1 MYSLLIESAR
11 SAWQNIKAHGFR
23 SLLTTLG
30 IVIGVAAVI
39 AVISVVQGLSFSI
52 TKNFSALGSNSLTVT
67 SFTPFNEVLQGRQN
81 RLTLSDYRLLRAR
94 VEDIR
99 DVSPSFSPFG
109 AFGTNVAYQNHTT
122 ATRVLA
128 VTPNFQESTTLYPD
142 LGRFF
147 VAPDESTR
155 RRVCMI
161 GTAVRDNLKL
171 PQNPLGHFLSIGG
184 NWFKIVGVMEKRGDI
199 FGISQDD
206 YVLIPFTVGEVTIP
220 KPGEE
225 DIRVTFNVASV
236 AQIDAV
242 QDRIKQLLRAAH
254 HLRHGQDDDF
264 QVQTAEQ
271 LTQSFSKV
279 MDSIT
284 AVLGGVVAI
293 SLLVGGIGVMNIML
307 VSVTERTKEIG
318 ICKALGAQRADI
330 LLQFL
335 IEATMLSVMGGLI
348 GLVLGWV
355 IGAVVAA
362 LIPGFP
368 PAVVP
373 LWAAALAVGFS
384 GIVGIIFGIIP
395 AARAASLDPVVAL
408 HYE

>member
-1 MYSLLIESAR
+1 MYSLIESAR

-23 SLLTTLG
+23 SILTTLG

-39 AVISVVQGLSFSI
+39 AVISVVQGLSYSI
-52 TKNFSALGSNSLTVT
+52 TKNFSALGSNSLTVA
-67 SFTPFNEVLQGRQN
+67 SYTPFNQVLQGRQN
-81 RLTLSDYRLLRAR
+81 RLTLADYRLLRAR
-94 VEDIR
+94 VDDIR
-99 DVSPSFSPFG
+99 DVSPSFMPFG
-109 AFGTNVAYQNHTT
+109 PFGTTVSHQNHNTV
-122 ATRVLA
+122 TRVLA
-128 VTPNFQESTTLYPD
+128 ATPNFQDSTRQYPD

-147 VAPDESTR
+147 VVPDENTR
-155 RRVCMI
+155 RRVCII
-161 GTAVRDNLKL
+161 GAGVRDDLKL
-171 PQNPLGHFLSIGG
+171 PQNPLGLFLSIGG
-184 NWFKIVGVMEKRGDI
+184 DWFKIVGVMQKRGDL

-206 YVLIPFTVGEVTIP
+206 YVLIPFAVGQEMIA
-220 KPGEE
+220 KPGQE

-236 AQIDAV
+236 GRIDAV
-242 QDRIKQLLRAAH
+242 QDRIKHLLRAAH
-254 HLRHGQDDDF
+254 HLAHGQDDDF

-271 LTQSFSKV
+271 LMQSFSKV
-279 MDSIT
+279 SDSIT
-284 AVLGGVVAI
+284 AVLGGIVAI

-335 IEATMLSVMGGLI
+335 IEATLLSVMGGII
-348 GLVLGWV
+348 GLVLGWG

-362 LIPGFP
+362 MIPDFP

-395 AARAASLDPVVAL
+395 AARAASLDPVIAL

>member
-1 MYSLLIESAR
+1 MYNLIEGAR

-23 SLLTTLG
+23 SILTTLG

-39 AVISVVQGLSFSI
+39 AVISVVQGLSYSI

-67 SFTPFNEVLQGRQN
+67 SYTPFSEVLQGRQN
-81 RLTLSDYRLLRAR
+81 RLTRSDYRLLRAR
-94 VEDIR
+94 VENIR
-99 DVSPSFSPFG
+99 DVSPSFMPFG
-109 AFGTNVAYQNHTT
+109 PFGTTVSYQNHNTV
-122 ATRVLA
+122 TRVLA
-128 VTPNFQESTTLYPD
+128 ATPNFQDSTKQYPD

-147 VAPDESTR
+147 VVPDENTR
-155 RRVCMI
+155 RRVCII
-161 GTAVRDNLKL
+161 GTAVRDDLKL
-171 PQNPLGHFLSIGG
+171 PQNPLGLFLSIGG
-184 NWFKIVGVMEKRGDI
+184 DWFKIVGVMQKRGDL

-206 YVLIPFTVGEVTIP
+206 YVVIPFTVGQEMIP
-220 KPGEE
+220 KPGQE
-225 DIRVTFNVASV
+225 DIRITFNVASV
-236 AQIDAV
+236 DQIDAV
-242 QDRIKQLLRAAH
+242 QDRIKQLLRSAH
-254 HLRHGQDDDF
+254 HLKHGKDDDF

-271 LTQSFSKV
+271 LMQSFSKV
-279 MDSIT
+279 SDTIT

-335 IEATMLSVMGGLI
+335 IEATLLSVMGGII
-348 GLVLGWV
+348 GLMLGWG

-362 LIPGFP
+362 LIPDFP

-384 GIVGIIFGIIP
+384 GIVGIIFGIVP
-395 AARAASLDPVVAL
+395 AARAASLDPVEAL